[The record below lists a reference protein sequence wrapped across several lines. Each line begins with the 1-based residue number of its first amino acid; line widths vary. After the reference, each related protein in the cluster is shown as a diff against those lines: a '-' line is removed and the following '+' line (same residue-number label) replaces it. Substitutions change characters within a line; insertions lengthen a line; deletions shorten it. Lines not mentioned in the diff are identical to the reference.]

1 MKHPK
6 RTTHEPPK
14 TGLRATRSLV
24 NSADYWV
31 GEAEASWLRFVT
43 AAEALQELY
52 GDVEVGKE
60 ARDIA
65 QRMHEL
71 GERLARWAACGG

>member
-1 MKHPK
+1 MKQSK
-6 RTTHEPPK
+6 RTITRDHK
-14 TGLRATRSLV
+14 GLRTTRHLI
-24 NSADYWV
+24 NSAGYWV

-52 GDVEVGKE
+52 GDVEVARD

-65 QRMHEL
+65 QRMHDL
-71 GERLARWAACGG
+71 GERLARWAGD